1 MLVPVRCFTCGKP
14 LSHLWN
20 SYLEQISKS
29 NNVEDISKEEND
41 LTISDK
47 EYNTPENRA
56 FTKLGIKK
64 YCCRSVMLG
73 TIDMTEKI
81 TR

>member
-29 NNVEDISKEEND
+29 NNLEDISKEENS
-41 LTISDK
+41 LTIRDK
-47 EYNTPENRA
+47 EYNTPENIA
-56 FTKLGIKK
+56 FNKLGIKK